1 MSLCVWVS
9 VCVCLCVLFLLPI
22 LAALLTGFFLILM
35 GTKLG
40 PNEPGVTLS
49 MEMSIVVG

>member
-9 VCVCLCVLFLLPI
+9 VCVFMCLVFVANFSSI
-22 LAALLTGFFLILM
+22 FTGFFLILM